1 MKYYFIV
8 IQLLYALAL
17 NAQCEVFIGNSFI
30 PWCQDTCMI
39 QNQANAFFA
48 DQPVEFVWS
57 NGSTGPTIDS
67 LCPGTYS
74 VTVTDA
80 SGCVDSASFIA
91 GIEGTPINFLAPVI
105 CYIGDT
111 TDCSGI
117 NTSTYNVLFP
127 LEGGCPGF
135 SFLIDSIDW
144 PFTYLQYICPCDI
157 VDHFVD
163 VTDGCGCSKRHYF
176 CTDTL
181 AFINPT
187 YDSKRLAFSVHPNPA
202 TQFINVSLTSPT
214 TEIHAI
220 EVYNQ
225 MGALLLSL
233 PGDVKNIDIAPLPN
247 GSYFL
252 VVISENQQRSYAR
265 FEKRQ

>member
-1 MKYYFIV
+1 MKYYFII
-8 IQLLYALAL
+8 IQLLFALAL
-17 NAQCEVFIGNSFI
+17 NAQCHVLVLNSYI
-30 PWCQDTCMI
+30 EWCQDTCLGYTH
-39 QNQANAFFA
+39 ANTIGAT
-48 DQPVEFVWS
+48 QPIEYIWS
-57 NGSTGPTIDS
+57 DGSTGPTIDS

-117 NTSTYNVLFP
+117 STPTYYVLFP
-127 LEGGCPGF
+127 IEGGCPGF

-144 PFTYLQYICPCDI
+144 PFTYLQYICPCD
-157 VDHFVD
+157 VTAHFVD

-187 YDSKRLAFSVHPNPA
+187 YDSKRLAFSVHPNPV
-202 TQFINVSLTSPT
+202 TQFINLTLTAPS
-214 TEIHAI
+214 TEIQAI

-225 MGALLLSL
+225 IGALLLSL
-233 PGDVKNIDIAPLPN
+233 PGDVKNIDIASLPD
-247 GSYFL
+247 GFYFL
-252 VVISENQQRSYAR
+252 VVVSENQQRGYAR
-265 FEKRQ
+265 FEKSD